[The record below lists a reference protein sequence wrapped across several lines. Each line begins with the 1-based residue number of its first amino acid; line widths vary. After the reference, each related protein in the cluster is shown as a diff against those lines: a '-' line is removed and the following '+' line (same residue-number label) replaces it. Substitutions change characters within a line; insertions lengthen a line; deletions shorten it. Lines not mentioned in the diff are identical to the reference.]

1 MQKRTFLKAA
11 LGGATMLG
19 TGFVSVAEA
28 ATPAADP
35 TIDVEAADYWAGV
48 LAKYRHDNKVQDVM
62 LVRYLGGR
70 KATIQFFHKGV
81 NDAWELLFESEGFVG
96 KNGIDKEGEGDAKT
110 PTGDFG
116 ILRAF
121 GILPNPGTTL
131 AYVDVAPTTYACDE
145 KGPYYNTIIDA
156 KTVTGHPCK
165 GEEMFEY
172 SPQYNYGIETDFNS
186 ERIYPKGSA
195 IFLHCKG
202 VKPYTGG
209 CIAIDQVLMKR
220 VLQIASPG
228 MRIVVHRN

>member
-81 NDAWELLFESEGFVG
+81 H
-96 KNGIDKEGEGDAKT
+96 
-110 PTGDFG
+110 
-116 ILRAF
+116 
-121 GILPNPGTTL
+121 
-131 AYVDVAPTTYACDE
+131 Y
-145 KGPYYNTIIDA
+145 
-156 KTVTGHPCK
+156 
-165 GEEMFEY
+165 
-172 SPQYNYGIETDFNS
+172 
-186 ERIYPKGSA
+186 
-195 IFLHCKG
+195 
-202 VKPYTGG
+202 
-209 CIAIDQVLMKR
+209 
-220 VLQIASPG
+220 
-228 MRIVVHRN
+228 